1 MADTHRRGSSKLYVG
16 AATAVPAPLV
26 SGDTTGGGSR
36 VLAEQVPH
44 HAVLTPSAHEQLQ
57 GRLQT
62 ELKQSST
69 FSVLCECPHKRL
81 TEAAAVP
88 DDT

>member
-1 MADTHRRGSSKLYVG
+1 MADTHQWGSSKLYMG

-26 SGDTTGGGSR
+26 SGDMTGGGSR

-44 HAVLTPSAHEQLQ
+44 HAVHTRSAHEQLQ
-57 GRLQT
+57 GSLQM

-69 FSVLCECPHKRL
+69 FSVLCERPHKRL
-81 TEAAAVP
+81 TEAAAAP